1 MRAIFQVQAP
11 AGAYIWKGD
20 LTEGFLQYRFGGL
33 TFGGAYIH
41 GGAYFRNFTV
51 LYVNGYNY
59 FAYEFLDYPST
70 DITYSSSDETVTFG
84 FSSPLPKGRGFLS
97 MDFTGQLNDKLKG
110 FYRSK
115 YTGEDGSEKFCAAT
129 HFEVL

>member
-1 MRAIFQVQAP
+1 MEGQFNGGFFALPVW
-11 AGAYIWKGD
+11 GAYIW
-20 LTEGFLQYRFGGL
+20 RGL
-33 TFGGAYIH
+33 FSEFYGIICEW
-41 GGAYFRNFTV
+41 
-51 LYVNGYNY
+51 LY
-59 FAYEFLDYPST
+59 FAYEFLDYSST

-84 FSSPLPKGRGFLS
+84 FSSPLPKGRGLLS

>member
-1 MRAIFQVQAP
+1 MILKMAAEVLN
-11 AGAYIWKGD
+11 YYWY
-20 LTEGFLQYRFGGL
+20 LGL
-33 TFGGAYIH
+33 CHWNIICEW
-41 GGAYFRNFTV
+41 
-51 LYVNGYNY
+51 LY

-84 FSSPLPKGRGFLS
+84 FSSPLPIGRGLLS

>member
-1 MRAIFQVQAP
+1 MAAEVLN
-11 AGAYIWKGD
+11 YYWY
-20 LTEGFLQYRFGGL
+20 LGL
-33 TFGGAYIH
+33 CIEM
-41 GGAYFRNFTV
+41 
-51 LYVNGYNY
+51 LYVNGYILLN
-59 FAYEFLDYPST
+59 EFLDYPST

-84 FSSPLPKGRGFLS
+84 FSSPLPKGRGLLS